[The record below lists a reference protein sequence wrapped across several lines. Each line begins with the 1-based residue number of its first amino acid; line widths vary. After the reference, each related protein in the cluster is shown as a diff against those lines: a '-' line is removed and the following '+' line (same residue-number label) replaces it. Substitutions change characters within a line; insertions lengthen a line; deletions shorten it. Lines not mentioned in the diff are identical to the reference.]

1 MTAVGDFLAN
11 PLVTWVNTFKNGKF
25 IESVSEFADGVFLN
39 EVMVE
44 IDPTYFTLTR
54 IHHNVEGDLN
64 IRIQNLDALVRHL
77 KAYYQEKLQQLIL
90 LRAPDVVTIAHDPKS
105 DVSLQELI
113 KILLLM
119 LGCAVQSEKKED
131 FIEKIK
137 ELDFEVQKN
146 LVDCIKEITEKPSN
160 VLTFRVNELV
170 ESPLEH
176 IVEYVENMFY
186 QMGQIVEDRDDLVAM
201 VTHLA
206 FEKDALMQERQNM
219 KSPRPFS
226 PPPSVVQQNAKES
239 PSISATKEKIRLL
252 TEEIEEKNVVMQELR
267 DELISNK
274 KLVEKL
280 RQENKQLSQ
289 DARWVK
295 AYRDEMDMLKSKAD
309 RVEKLEADASKYKD
323 KLRDLEYLRK
333 RSEELKE
340 ENELLYDN
348 KLVLEQQLLGL
359 SAKEERIEILEEEN
373 KKLKGHIHHI
383 AEERQIDQ
391 AKVKEVMEENAQLV
405 IDKQESLAELF
416 SLNAELEVLRG
427 KSSGGPASLA
437 SECNE
442 SSSMDVLRLSQ
453 QNQHLK
459 KSLEDL
465 RGSSARLIDLERENR
480 SLHDKLLQEKSSTHR
495 FNEDLAK
502 YKTKCKSQASEIEKL
517 NRAVHL
523 LREELHVSSSEVLNL
538 SGELKERG
546 EVIAGL
552 EQTNYSQA
560 SKISEHSEDV
570 VVKQEN
576 VAALTKAVVSKEQQ
590 LLNLDQKNKEKEVVI
605 LEMNKRIQ
613 EKKET
618 ITNMEKNISDKD
630 KQLRSLQSRL
640 GESSKDHQK
649 SEETVKKQKKEIMEL
664 ENRSGSPASFG
675 PSSPAP
681 SNDTSPIPSGASSP
695 AAQRIPASAEREFRE
710 LKKEKSKFFKHECHQ
725 KNLKGYRERGLVP
738 DGLLLNATPYVSDM
752 TDSFVERWNIILR
765 SASEMLLDLL
775 INHHNE
781 ALRSSNQNIQV
792 MENSIRE
799 KYNEELSSKILK
811 LGEEIAQKDREKLQ
825 EKAQSKLVKRSERFD
840 PKRRE
845 SDFSD
850 RSDRP
855 DRQDRQDRPDRQD
868 RSDSRGP
875 GTPFERHADQRRS
888 GKRRSFRR
896 SERSGPANEQDN
908 WERDRHV
915 YDVGRREEN
924 SNPHFQRTFVGAG
937 RGRKPPR

>member
-1 MTAVGDFLAN
+1 
-11 PLVTWVNTFKNGKF
+11 
-25 IESVSEFADGVFLN
+25 
-39 EVMVE
+39 
-44 IDPTYFTLTR
+44 
-54 IHHNVEGDLN
+54 
-64 IRIQNLDALVRHL
+64 
-77 KAYYQEKLQQLIL
+77 
-90 LRAPDVVTIAHDPKS
+90 
-105 DVSLQELI
+105 
-113 KILLLM
+113 
-119 LGCAVQSEKKED
+119 
-131 FIEKIK
+131 
-137 ELDFEVQKN
+137 
-146 LVDCIKEITEKPSN
+146 
-160 VLTFRVNELV
+160 
-170 ESPLEH
+170 
-176 IVEYVENMFY
+176 
-186 QMGQIVEDRDDLVAM
+186 
-201 VTHLA
+201 
-206 FEKDALMQERQNM
+206 
-219 KSPRPFS
+219 
-226 PPPSVVQQNAKES
+226 
-239 PSISATKEKIRLL
+239 
-252 TEEIEEKNVVMQELR
+252 
-267 DELISNK
+267 
-274 KLVEKL
+274 
-280 RQENKQLSQ
+280 
-289 DARWVK
+289 
-295 AYRDEMDMLKSKAD
+295 
-309 RVEKLEADASKYKD
+309 
-323 KLRDLEYLRK
+323 
-333 RSEELKE
+333 
-340 ENELLYDN
+340 
-348 KLVLEQQLLGL
+348 
-359 SAKEERIEILEEEN
+359 
-373 KKLKGHIHHI
+373 
-383 AEERQIDQ
+383 
-391 AKVKEVMEENAQLV
+391 
-405 IDKQESLAELF
+405 LAELF

-552 EQTNYSQA
+552 EQTNY
-560 SKISEHSEDV
+560 
-570 VVKQEN
+570 
-576 VAALTKAVVSKEQQ
+576 
-590 LLNLDQKNKEKEVVI
+590 
-605 LEMNKRIQ
+605 
-613 EKKET
+613 
-618 ITNMEKNISDKD
+618 
-630 KQLRSLQSRL
+630 
-640 GESSKDHQK
+640 
-649 SEETVKKQKKEIMEL
+649 
-664 ENRSGSPASFG
+664 
-675 PSSPAP
+675 
-681 SNDTSPIPSGASSP
+681 
-695 AAQRIPASAEREFRE
+695 
-710 LKKEKSKFFKHECHQ
+710 
-725 KNLKGYRERGLVP
+725 
-738 DGLLLNATPYVSDM
+738 
-752 TDSFVERWNIILR
+752 

-937 RGRKPPR
+937 RGHQEGFKVACKTDQEESWLLVRQAKKDSGTCLVVENGGDEQARAWSWRMVSMDRHLLGRGEWYRWTGTCLVVENGTCLVVENGIDGQAPAWSWRMVSMNRHVLGRGEWYRWTGTCLVVENGIDEQAPAWSWRMVAMNRHLLGRGEWYRWTGTCLVVENGIDEQARAWSWRMVSMDRHVLGRGEWYRWTGTCLVVENGSDEQARAWSWRMVSMDRHLLGRGEWWR